1 MGTAQSEK
9 RPAGDLCRYSRLHV
23 LLLDNG
29 FRRFFQNPE
38 KILGAYIRPGMTVI
52 DLGCGP
58 GAFTRAMAEMVG
70 AEGTVIAAD
79 VQSEMLECARKR
91 CDRHGPGSRICWHRN
106 SPDSLGIDRPADFVL
121 SFHMVHEVPDQD
133 RLLQEVFAT
142 LKPGGRYLVAE
153 PVFHVSEPAFDRMLE
168 AAFRAGFRIEGR
180 PEISMS
186 RAVLL
191 KK

>member
-1 MGTAQSEK
+1 METAQSEK
-9 RPAGDLCRYSRLHV
+9 APAGDLCRYSRMHV
-23 LLLDNG
+23 LMLDNG

-38 KILGAYIRPGMTVI
+38 KILGAYVRSGMTVI
-52 DLGCGP
+52 DIGCGP

-70 AEGTVIAAD
+70 AKGTVIATD
-79 VQSEMLECARKR
+79 VQSEMLHCARKK
-91 CDRHGPGSRICWHRN
+91 CDRYGLGSRILWHRN
-106 SPDSLGIDRPADFVL
+106 SPDSLGIDQPADFVL

-142 LKPGGRYLVAE
+142 LKPGGTYLVAE
-153 PVFHVSEPAFDRMLE
+153 PVFHVSESAFNRTLE
-168 AAFRAGFRIEGR
+168 SAVRAGFGIEER